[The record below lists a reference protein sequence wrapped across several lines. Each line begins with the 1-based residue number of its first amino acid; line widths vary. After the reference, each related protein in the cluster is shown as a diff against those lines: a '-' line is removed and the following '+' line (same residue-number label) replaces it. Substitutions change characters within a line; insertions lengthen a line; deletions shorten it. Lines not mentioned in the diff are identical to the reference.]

1 MEIGTFNVIRHTVN
15 FDAMSRFYSQELGMS
30 PIEEWDRPHSRGV
43 VYAAHGASSA
53 ATIEVLQLGDLCV
66 PGVAPVN
73 IELVL
78 YVDDA
83 RAVED
88 ELRGRGVTIA
98 RELKDEPWGHRS
110 FGVDDPDGLRIWIIE
125 VIGGD

>member
-1 MEIGTFNVIRHTVN
+1 M
-15 FDAMSRFYSQELGMS
+15 
-30 PIEEWDRPHSRGV
+30 
-43 VYAAHGASSA
+43 VYAAQGASSA

-73 IELVL
+73 IALVL

-83 RAVED
+83 RAVEV
-88 ELRGRGVTIA
+88 ELRGHGVTIA
-98 RELKDEPWGHRS
+98 REVKDEPWGHRS

-125 VIGGD
+125 VIGGG